1 MGATAVLLVLT
12 VAALIS
18 TTNNDAAAKTS
29 IEVSSLPCTDLEPLW
44 LQAQAVPS
52 ASLVPCVRDLP
63 VGWSL
68 ENVAVNDGRSV
79 ISLVHDRTGGQAMEP
94 G

>member
-1 MGATAVLLVLT
+1 MVKTPLYLR
-12 VAALIS
+12 
-18 TTNNDAAAKTS
+18 DAS
-29 IEVSSLPCTDLEPLW
+29 CDHLEPLW

-63 VGWSL
+63 IGWSL
-68 ENVAVNDGRSV
+68 ANVAVNDGRRCSPWTT
-79 ISLVHDRTGGQAMEP
+79 TGPAPPPWSG